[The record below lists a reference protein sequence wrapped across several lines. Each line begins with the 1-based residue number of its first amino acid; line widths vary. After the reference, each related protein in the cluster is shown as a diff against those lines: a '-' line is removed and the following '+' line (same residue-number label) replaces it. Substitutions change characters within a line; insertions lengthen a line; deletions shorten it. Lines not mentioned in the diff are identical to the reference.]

1 VHHRFIIYQI
11 LRALKY
17 LHSANLIH
25 RDLKPSNVLI
35 NSECEGSPYNKVV
48 KLCDFGLVR
57 SLMPMQQEQEVVL
70 SEEVAT
76 RWYRSPEI
84 LLGSQGYAKPVDM
97 WSVGC
102 IVVEMLTGQPFFP
115 GILGGDLGN
124 STLDQL
130 ERILTFTGRPTK
142 EDIESLESTL
152 AEQLI
157 AQIPTTLKKQTPN
170 IPPEFL
176 GLVEGLIQFNPNKRI
191 TV

>member
-1 VHHRFIIYQI
+1 
-11 LRALKY
+11 
-17 LHSANLIH
+17 
-25 RDLKPSNVLI
+25 
-35 NSECEGSPYNKVV
+35 
-48 KLCDFGLVR
+48 
-57 SLMPMQQEQEVVL
+57 MQQEQEVVL